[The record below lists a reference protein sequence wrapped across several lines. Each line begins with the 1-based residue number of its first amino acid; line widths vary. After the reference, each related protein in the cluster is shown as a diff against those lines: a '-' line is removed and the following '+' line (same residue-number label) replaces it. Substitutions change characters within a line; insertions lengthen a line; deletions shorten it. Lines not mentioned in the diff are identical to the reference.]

1 MPRRRHRAIGFSDL
15 VGCVSGSQDRIC
27 APEEAPRSRRGDAIE
42 LGTKVLT
49 WHHVLWPGGRAGK
62 KRPALEWTLLSSG
75 PSSLSSTPSSSSLL
89 LVAGI
94 VLVRTVISFLSHWS
108 AFPQTVVGA
117 IDGILVVIILLDIA
131 HTVFGHLRSSVFPVR
146 PFLVIGILAGVRDIL
161 SASAHLTLT
170 SLTTTDLYD
179 TLISLGVG
187 VGVVVFLL
195 VGLLLLG
202 LSGHNDEDEET

>member
-1 MPRRRHRAIGFSDL
+1 MDAL
-15 VGCVSGSQDRIC
+15 VRWVII
-27 APEEAPRSRRGDAIE
+27 AIE
-42 LGTKVLT
+42 YAIV
-49 WHHVLWPGGRAGK
+49 
-62 KRPALEWTLLSSG
+62 
-75 PSSLSSTPSSSSLL
+75 SSLL

-195 VGLLLLG
+195 VGLLILG
-202 LSGHNDEDEET
+202 LSGHNDEDDAN

>member
-1 MPRRRHRAIGFSDL
+1 MDQLLRWVI
-15 VGCVSGSQDRIC
+15 I
-27 APEEAPRSRRGDAIE
+27 AIE
-42 LGTKVLT
+42 YAIV
-49 WHHVLWPGGRAGK
+49 
-62 KRPALEWTLLSSG
+62 
-75 PSSLSSTPSSSSLL
+75 SSLL
-89 LVAGI
+89 LVAAI
-94 VLVRTVISFLSHWS
+94 VLVRTVVSFLSHWS

-131 HTVFGHLRSSVFPVR
+131 HTVFGHLRSSVFPVK

-170 SLTTTDLYD
+170 SLRTVDLYD

-195 VGLLLLG
+195 VGLLILRY
-202 LSGHNDEDEET
+202 SGHTDEDEDS